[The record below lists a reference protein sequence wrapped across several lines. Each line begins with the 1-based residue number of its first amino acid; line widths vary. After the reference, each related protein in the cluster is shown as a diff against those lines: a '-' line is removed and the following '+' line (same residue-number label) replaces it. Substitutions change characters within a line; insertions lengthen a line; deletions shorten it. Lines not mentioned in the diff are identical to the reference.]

1 MNRTHRAESPR
12 SPFPSPHLQL
22 LGQFRLAYGAEAVDL
37 CPNAQRLLALVGLRS
52 CVSRT
57 VLAGTLWP
65 NATEAHARGS
75 LRSAL
80 CKLPRGERAP
90 VTCCRNTVS
99 ITDAVTVDARVLADT
114 ALRVVQ
120 SAGARGAE
128 PVPAVLFGDGELLP
142 GWEDDWVLLER
153 ERLRQLRLH
162 ALDALAHGLAREG
175 QHALAL
181 EAALT
186 SVRTEPLRES
196 AHRAV
201 VAAHLAEGNMQ
212 EAVRHYV
219 AFWRL
224 LDEELGVPPS
234 ALFARQLQSGA
245 AGRRT
250 RFPVVTSAA
259 VRFRTAAPRSS
270 VRRPRPGRQVGE
282 EEIRTPSA

>member
-1 MNRTHRAESPR
+1 MDRTHRAESP
-12 SPFPSPHLQL
+12 PSAFPHLRL
-22 LGQFRLAYGAEAVDL
+22 LGQFRLAYGADAVDL

-90 VTCCRNTVS
+90 VTCSRNTVA
-99 ITDAVTVDARVLADT
+99 ITDSVTVDARVLADT

-120 SAGARGAE
+120 DPGAGGSE

-142 GWEDDWVLLER
+142 GWDDDWVLLER

-219 AFWRL
+219 AFWRM
-224 LDEELGVPPS
+224 LDDELGVPPS

-245 AGRRT
+245 AGRHT
-250 RFPVVTSAA
+250 RCPVVTSAA
-259 VRFRTAAPRSS
+259 VPFRTAAPRS
-270 VRRPRPGRQVGE
+270 PVGADE
-282 EEIRTPSA
+282 PAPQ

>member
-1 MNRTHRAESPR
+1 MGE
-12 SPFPSPHLQL
+12 
-22 LGQFRLAYGAEAVDL
+22 FRLVYGTEAVDL
-37 CPNAQRLLALVGLRS
+37 CPNAQRLLAFVGLRT

-90 VTCCRNTVS
+90 VTCCSDTVS
-99 ITDAVTVDARVLADT
+99 LTESVTVDARVLAST

-120 SAGARGAE
+120 SAGARGSE
-128 PVPAVLFGDGELLP
+128 PVPAVLYGDGELLP
-142 GWEDDWVLLER
+142 GWEDDWVLFER

-162 ALDALAHGLAREG
+162 ALEVLAHGLAREG
-175 QHALAL
+175 RHALAL
-181 EAALT
+181 KTALT

-201 VAAHLAEGNMQ
+201 VAAHLAEGNMR

-245 AGRRT
+245 AGRHARS
-250 RFPVVTSAA
+250 PVVTGAA
-259 VRFRTAAPRSS
+259 ARFRTAAPPRSS
-270 VRRPRPGRQVGE
+270 
-282 EEIRTPSA
+282 SASCE

>member
-1 MNRTHRAESPR
+1 MEHSDRAESP
-12 SPFPSPHLQL
+12 SSPHLRL
-22 LGQFRLAYGAEAVDL
+22 LGQFRLAYGAEPVNL

-65 NATEAHARGS
+65 DATEAHARGS

-80 CKLPRGERAP
+80 CKLPRGDRAL

-99 ITDAVTVDARVLADT
+99 IVDSVTVDARVLAET
-114 ALRVVQ
+114 ALCVVR
-120 SAGARGAE
+120 SSGARGSGTM
-128 PVPAVLFGDGELLP
+128 PAVLFDDGELLP

-162 ALDALAHGLAREG
+162 ALDALAHRLAREG

-181 EAALT
+181 ETALT

-212 EAVRHYV
+212 EAVRHYL
-219 AFWRL
+219 AFWHL
-224 LDEELGVPPS
+224 LEEELGVPPS

-245 AGRRT
+245 AGRRP
-250 RFPVVTSAA
+250 RFPVLISAA
-259 VRFRTAAPRSS
+259 ARFRPATPRS
-270 VRRPRPGRQVGE
+270 PVGADGP
-282 EEIRTPSA
+282 TTQ